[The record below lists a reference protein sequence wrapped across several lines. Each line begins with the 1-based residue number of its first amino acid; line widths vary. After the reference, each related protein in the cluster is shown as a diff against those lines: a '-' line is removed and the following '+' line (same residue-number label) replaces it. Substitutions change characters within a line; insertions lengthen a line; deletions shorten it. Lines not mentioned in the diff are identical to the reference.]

1 MIALER
7 ELAQDWQGLFYP
19 RGPELPEGEQI
30 AQAPVTGP
38 GGAAFGI
45 TPAMKSAASRT
56 GQISPAGRMLPADV
70 AAGAL
75 KGTVTG
81 GVGLAGDIESLVRG
95 IRGIFTRGGDQ
106 GKLDAFLSGLEEKT
120 ILPTSEDVNKW
131 LDKNVG
137 PVVPPGAPMA
147 EQRAGVAEAGQLAG
161 ELTSGPGALIKGAKA
176 GARAAG
182 ATAKFVAPKAGEM
195 LSSYMRRSGMTPELM
210 AYHGTPHTFAPEPGA
225 PMGRFRAEKIGS
237 GEGVQAYGRGLYF
250 AESPEVAGS
259 YRTTLSSRT
268 KDRLKVDGKVVDPDT
283 LFGRAVE
290 DIPRIG
296 LQATLQKI
304 DDNIRFNSKYA
315 PNIADLYRSVRQQ
328 VENLDPSSVTLDK
341 GSLYT
346 VYIPDEMVDKML
358 DWNKPL
364 TQQPKR
370 VQQKLQTLVDSQ
382 FGKGT
387 WSSWS
392 QNDPDY
398 KDLANDLFSGKSA
411 AEVSELLRQSG
422 IPGLRYFDQG
432 SRAGGEGT
440 RNIVVFPGGEDQVK
454 IIKVE

>member
-1 MIALER
+1 
-7 ELAQDWQGLFYP
+7 
-19 RGPELPEGEQI
+19 
-30 AQAPVTGP
+30 
-38 GGAAFGI
+38 
-45 TPAMKSAASRT
+45 
-56 GQISPAGRMLPADV
+56 
-70 AAGAL
+70 
-75 KGTVTG
+75 
-81 GVGLAGDIESLVRG
+81 
-95 IRGIFTRGGDQ
+95 
-106 GKLDAFLSGLEEKT
+106 
-120 ILPTSEDVNKW
+120 
-131 LDKNVG
+131 
-137 PVVPPGAPMA
+137 
-147 EQRAGVAEAGQLAG
+147 
-161 ELTSGPGALIKGAKA
+161 
-176 GARAAG
+176 
-182 ATAKFVAPKAGEM
+182 
-195 LSSYMRRSGMTPELM
+195 MRRSGMTPELM

-237 GEGVQAYGRGLYF
+237 GEGVQAYGHGLYF

-315 PNIADLYRSVRQQ
+315 PNIADLYKSVRQQ

-346 VYIPDEMVDKML
+346 VDIPDEMVDKML

-364 TQQPKR
+364 TQQPKG

-422 IPGLRYFDQG
+422 IPGIKYLDEQ
-432 SRAGGEGT
+432 SRSSFKVQNTYKGEPYGDPVSFKTEEQAKQYAEEQIKKGFGADLQPGT
-440 RNIVVFPGGEDQVK
+440 RNIVVFPGEEQNVK
-454 IIKVE
+454 ILSRE

>member
-147 EQRAGVAEAGQLAG
+147 KERAGVAEAGQLAG

-237 GEGVQAYGRGLYF
+237 GEGAQAYGHGLYF
-250 AESPEVAGS
+250 AESPGVAGNYRSTLS
-259 YRTTLSSRT
+259 YRDMVREFR
-268 KDRLKVDGKVVDPDT
+268 KDLPDDADFEEA
-283 LFGRAVE
+283 L
-290 DIPRIG
+290 DI
-296 LQATLQKI
+296 ADKI
-304 DDNIRFNSKYA
+304 DPKRGAVIKALADNDWLGFDYPSQAITAAFK
-315 PNIADLYRSVRQQ
+315 NIDNFDASPEL
-328 VENLDPSSVTLDK
+328 LDAINKAK

-346 VYIPDEMVDKML
+346 VDIPDEMVGKML
-358 DWNKPL
+358 DWDKPL
-364 TQQPKR
+364 IEQSQEIQQLAKQYGLTDPGDLGGDLLSVVGGKR
-370 VQQKLQTLVDSQ
+370 
-382 FGKGT
+382 
-387 WSSWS
+387 
-392 QNDPDY
+392 
-398 KDLANDLFSGKSA
+398 A
-411 AEVSELLRQSG
+411 AGAKILRDAG
-422 IPGLRYFDQG
+422 IPGVRYFDQSTRRG
-432 SRAGGEGT
+432 SNKEIT